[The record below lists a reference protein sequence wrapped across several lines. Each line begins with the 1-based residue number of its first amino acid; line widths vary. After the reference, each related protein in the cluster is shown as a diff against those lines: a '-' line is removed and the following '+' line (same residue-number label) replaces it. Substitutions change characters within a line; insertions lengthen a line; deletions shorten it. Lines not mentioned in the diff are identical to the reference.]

1 MGILETKDLKKYYGS
16 GDTTVKALD
25 GVNFSV
31 NGGEFVAIVG
41 TIGMAG
47 MLIKNSIVLIDEIDV
62 QMKSGVVAYDAVIK
76 ATVSRIRP
84 VMMASLTTILGMIP
98 LLPDPMYGA
107 LAVTVMC
114 GLLVGTIIT
123 LVILP
128 IIYALFFKI
137 KQS

>member
-1 MGILETKDLKKYYGS
+1 
-16 GDTTVKALD
+16 
-25 GVNFSV
+25 
-31 NGGEFVAIVG
+31 
-41 TIGMAG
+41 
-47 MLIKNSIVLIDEIDV
+47 
-62 QMKSGVVAYDAVIK
+62 
-76 ATVSRIRP
+76 
-84 VMMASLTTILGMIP
+84 MASLTTILGMIP